1 MTDMVN
7 VLSDGYLDKQLIK
20 SEMQGYGED
29 KINIVYIDYEAP
41 DLLSSIIAGLTGFTA
56 CLAGPGAFSYER
68 AQIFSLLAQNT
79 NIEDVFPKFGGG
91 HNKVG
96 KWSWVSAG
104 TTIGTKASIGA
115 MSVVLGGTSLGVST
129 RVGNF
134 CWIDERVT
142 VGTAATIE
150 KHATLLPGCQVGTGA
165 TVKKHTEIRRILDKG
180 AYVRDVIDTGF
191 YGAVARLIS

>member
-1 MTDMVN
+1 MTDMIN
-7 VLSDGYLDKQLIK
+7 VLSDGYLDDQVIS
-20 SEMQGYGED
+20 SELKGYEQD
-29 KINIVYIDYEAP
+29 NINIVSIDYDAP
-41 DLLSSIIAGLTGFTA
+41 DLLSSTIAGLTGLTV
-56 CLAGPGAFSYER
+56 CLAGPGSFSYER
-68 AQIFSLLAQNT
+68 AQIFSLLAQNAD
-79 NIEDVFPKFGGG
+79 IEDVFPRFWDG

-115 MSVVLGGTSLGVST
+115 MSVVLGGSSLGVSS
-129 RVGNF
+129 RIGNF

-150 KHATLLPGCQVGTGA
+150 KHATLLAGCQVGTGA

-180 AYVRDVIDTGF
+180 AEVRDVIDTGF
-191 YGAVARLIS
+191 YGAVARLIA